1 MIFNTN
7 KQKGNAGLGIA
18 IAYYSSNRSTLNIC
32 EKYHKYRV
40 DFFDNGTITLKK
52 IAKGIGPFGKK

>member
-40 DFFDNGTITLKK
+40 DFFDNGTITL
-52 IAKGIGPFGKK
+52 